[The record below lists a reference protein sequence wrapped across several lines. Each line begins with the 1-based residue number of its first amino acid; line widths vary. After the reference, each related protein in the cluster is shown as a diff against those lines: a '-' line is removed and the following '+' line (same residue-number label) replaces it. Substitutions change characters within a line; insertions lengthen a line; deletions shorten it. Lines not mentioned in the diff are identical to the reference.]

1 MMDLPKLSKSS
12 GRFVSCLDI
21 PGQFP
26 LDSTIAAIAA
36 TREDAENQPRAGV
49 YLLNAD
55 AVLSFRPGFC
65 DLIRA
70 TGLQGVSLH
79 CEESLSLSSV
89 NRSYNLDAV
98 HQLLQHLVR

>member
-70 TGLQGVSLH
+70 TGLLGVSLH
-79 CEESLSLSSV
+79 CEDILIFVSGASI
-89 NRSYNLDAV
+89 
-98 HQLLQHLVR
+98 LQFGCCASASPTSC